1 MYLLLLPLLVIV
13 YQESLMVHGLKYMPP
28 SNSLTRLV
36 TPQTKP
42 ILYVYDHCPFCVRVR
57 LAFGL
62 KNIKHEVRFLAND
75 DVDTP
80 TKLIGSFLLHYLNL
94 IEKVPFIYIY
104 FVSRKERCSYLTIWL

>member
-1 MYLLLLPLLVIV
+1 MV
-13 YQESLMVHGLKYMPP
+13 YGLKAMPS
-28 SNSLTRLV
+28 SNTLTRLV

-80 TKLIGSFLLHYLNL
+80 TKLIGSF
-94 IEKVPFIYIY
+94 IID
-104 FVSRKERCSYLTIWL
+104 